1 MYLRFFP
8 IHSWNTLTLSWRGR
22 YHYRNQS
29 IDLQSKSINWFLYE
43 NGPRHEWVKLI
54 QMGMCVTQLLCTNI
68 WLEVFSERYMLQYVL
83 HTCYIFFT
91 DTLVIGSCYIA
102 LNYCLGTGYVY
113 LGYIIVLS
121 SVFRSNLNLNMK
133 S

>member
-1 MYLRFFP
+1 
-8 IHSWNTLTLSWRGR
+8 
-22 YHYRNQS
+22 
-29 IDLQSKSINWFLYE
+29 
-43 NGPRHEWVKLI
+43 
-54 QMGMCVTQLLCTNI
+54 
-68 WLEVFSERYMLQYVL
+68 MLQYVL

-91 DTLVIGSCYIA
+91 DTSVIGSCYIA